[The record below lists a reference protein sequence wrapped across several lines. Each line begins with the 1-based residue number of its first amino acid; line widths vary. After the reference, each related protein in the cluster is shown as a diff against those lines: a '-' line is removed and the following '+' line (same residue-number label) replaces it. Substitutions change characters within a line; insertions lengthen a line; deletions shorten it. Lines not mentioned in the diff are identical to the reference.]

1 MHILLRRCCTA
12 FALAT
17 ALAGCAAST
26 PPAGAAPNAVANANA
41 SAAAA
46 TGKCDAVPDHAYA
59 LPAGRFDEVAQQ
71 LAHATGCMV
80 VYRDPGLASLPVN
93 AVQGQVSI
101 RQALHQALDG
111 TALRIA
117 QERADTLTVV
127 RR

>member
-1 MHILLRRCCTA
+1 MHTVLRRCCPVLA
-12 FALAT
+12 LVFALT
-17 ALAGCAAST
+17 GCSNAST
-26 PPAGAAPNAVANANA
+26 APSPATPDSAVTA
-41 SAAAA
+41 SASAA
-46 TGKCDAVPDHAYA
+46 TGKCDAVPDHAYD
-59 LPAGRFDEVAQQ
+59 LPAGRFDEVSQQ

-93 AVQGQVSI
+93 AVKGQVSI

-117 QERADTLTVV
+117 QENADTLTVV

>member
-1 MHILLRRCCTA
+1 MHTVLRRSCP
-12 FALAT
+12 ALALT
-17 ALAGCAAST
+17 IALAGCASSTASS
-26 PPAGAAPNAVANANA
+26 GAAPDSAATA
-41 SAAAA
+41 SAPAT
-46 TGKCDAVPDHAYA
+46 TGKCDAVPDHAYD

-80 VYRDPGLASLPVN
+80 VYRDPSLASLPVN
-93 AVQGQVSI
+93 AVKGQVSI

-117 QERADTLTVV
+117 QDSADAMTVV

>member
-1 MHILLRRCCTA
+1 MHTVLRRCSP
-12 FALAT
+12 ALVLAI
-17 ALAGCAAST
+17 ALAGCSSAST
-26 PPAGAAPNAVANANA
+26 APSDATPD
-41 SAAAA
+41 SAAATSAPAA
-46 TGKCDAVPDHAYA
+46 TGKCDAVPDHAYD
-59 LPAGRFDEVAQQ
+59 LPAGRFDEVSQQ

-93 AVQGQVSI
+93 AVKGQVSI

-117 QERADTLTVV
+117 QENADAMTVV

>member
-1 MHILLRRCCTA
+1 MQTVPRRCGTA
-12 FALAT
+12 FALAI
-17 ALAGCAAST
+17 ALAGCAASGAPSGVASDSAT
-26 PPAGAAPNAVANANA
+26 TAGAPAT
-41 SAAAA
+41 
-46 TGKCDAVPDHAYA
+46 TGKCDTIPDHAYA
-59 LPAGRFDEVAQQ
+59 MPAGRFDAVAQQ

-101 RQALHQALDG
+101 LQALHQALDG

-117 QERADTLTVV
+117 QESADAITVV

>member
-1 MHILLRRCCTA
+1 MHTVLRRCCP
-12 FALAT
+12 ALALT
-17 ALAGCAAST
+17 IALAGCASSTAPSGTTSDSAAS
-26 PPAGAAPNAVANANA
+26 ANAPT
-41 SAAAA
+41 A
-46 TGKCDAVPDHAYA
+46 TGKCDAVPDHPYD
-59 LPAGRFDEVAQQ
+59 LPAGRFDETAQQ

-93 AVQGQVSI
+93 AVKGQVSI

-117 QERADTLTVV
+117 EESADAMTVV